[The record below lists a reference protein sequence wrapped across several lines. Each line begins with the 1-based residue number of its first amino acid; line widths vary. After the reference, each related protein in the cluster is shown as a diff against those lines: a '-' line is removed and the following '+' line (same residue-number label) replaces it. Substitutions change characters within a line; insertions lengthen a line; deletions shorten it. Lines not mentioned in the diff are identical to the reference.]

1 MEYKMDYEKEILAM
15 KTEIKRLTDENRN
28 MAKLLNN
35 HARLIDKHSVEIKE
49 TSRNFNSEINKI
61 AAAFKKIQS
70 VLNRGKE

>member
-1 MEYKMDYEKEILAM
+1 MDYEKEILAM

-35 HARLIDKHSVEIKE
+35 HARLIDRHSGEIKE
-49 TSRNFNSEINKI
+49 IGRNFKAEINRI
-61 AAAFKKIQS
+61 AAAFKKVQS

>member
-1 MEYKMDYEKEILAM
+1 MDTEKEIQAL

-35 HARLIDKHSVEIKE
+35 HARIIDKHSVDIKE
-49 TSRNFNSEINKI
+49 IGRSFKAETTRI